1 MPTSSFTGDLLGLAK
16 VIPRCAP
23 EHTRGAGPVQPVAS
37 SYLEGNCCRSPRGPS
52 WAGYPRRWVMDIGV
66 AEIATAL
73 EGTLSALL
81 GIRLVEA
88 TKERVVAELTIR
100 DELRTVGGSLHG
112 GTLMALADTV
122 GATATVLNLPA
133 GATTTTLE
141 SKTNFFA
148 AGRAGVVRAETTPLH
163 RGKRTMVWQTRVTDE
178 AGRLLSLTIQ
188 TQMVLMSE
196 GGSRPPSEPPPNG

>member
-1 MPTSSFTGDLLGLAK
+1 
-16 VIPRCAP
+16 
-23 EHTRGAGPVQPVAS
+23 
-37 SYLEGNCCRSPRGPS
+37 
-52 WAGYPRRWVMDIGV
+52 MDIGLT
-66 AEIATAL
+66 EIAAAL
-73 EGTLSALL
+73 KGTLAELL
-81 GIRLVEA
+81 GIQLVEV
-88 TKERVVAELTIR
+88 TRERVVAQLAIR

-148 AGRAGVVRAETTPLH
+148 AGRAGTVRAEATPLH

-178 AGRLLSLTIQ
+178 SGRLLSLTIQ
-188 TQMVLMSE
+188 TQMVLM
-196 GGSRPPSEPPPNG
+196 